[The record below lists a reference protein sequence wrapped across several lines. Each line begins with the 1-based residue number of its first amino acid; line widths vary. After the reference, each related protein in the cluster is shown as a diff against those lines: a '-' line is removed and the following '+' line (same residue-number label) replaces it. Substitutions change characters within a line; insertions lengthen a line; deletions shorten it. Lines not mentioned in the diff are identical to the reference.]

1 MRDKLNNQE
10 AAKLN
15 RHTPTFGPLVG
26 VFEGMPVGVFEG
38 LEMGCKTDEEMRYF
52 FKCLFFK

>member
-38 LEMGCKTDEEMRYF
+38 LEMGCKTDEEMR
-52 FKCLFFK
+52 